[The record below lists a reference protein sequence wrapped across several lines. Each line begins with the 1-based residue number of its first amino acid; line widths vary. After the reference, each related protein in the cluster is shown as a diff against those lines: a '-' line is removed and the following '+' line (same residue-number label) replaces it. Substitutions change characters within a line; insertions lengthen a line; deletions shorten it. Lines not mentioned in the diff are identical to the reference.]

1 MLNILKIVQY
11 YFHGVVL
18 NDRQI
23 ERNKTSDATEERLS
37 QNK

>member
-11 YFHGVVL
+11 HFHGVVL
-18 NDRQI
+18 TAHQI
-23 ERNKTSDATEERLS
+23 ERNKTSDATEEKLS